1 MAEDPNRPIIVT
13 YHGTVSGATTG
24 IERML
29 TLGREIVM
37 PPATLTPVGVD
48 YVALGHVHKH
58 QILRAL
64 PPIVYPGSIERIDFG
79 EMEKSKGCVLVSFT
93 QKTAAW
99 EFVPLAARQFVRI
112 DVDVTADTEY
122 PTERVIQA
130 IERHTLTDVVV
141 AVVVTIDTV
150 ARAAFSY
157 QMVRSALQNAGVAH
171 IARIVLETP
180 EQKQQRITTN
190 EHTGDI
196 PDPVTALR
204 QYLEKQNHSVTELA
218 ALMELGTELIA
229 ARDEA

>member
-1 MAEDPNRPIIVT
+1 
-13 YHGTVSGATTG
+13 
-24 IERML
+24 
-29 TLGREIVM
+29 
-37 PPATLTPVGVD
+37 
-48 YVALGHVHKH
+48 
-58 QILRAL
+58 
-64 PPIVYPGSIERIDFG
+64 
-79 EMEKSKGCVLVSFT
+79 
-93 QKTAAW
+93 
-99 EFVPLAARQFVRI
+99 
-112 DVDVTADTEY
+112 VTADTEY

-141 AVVVTIDTV
+141 AVVVTIDTEI
-150 ARAAFSY
+150 RALFSY
-157 QMVRSALQNAGVAH
+157 QQVRSALQNAGVAH

>member
-1 MAEDPNRPIIVT
+1 
-13 YHGTVSGATTG
+13 
-24 IERML
+24 
-29 TLGREIVM
+29 
-37 PPATLTPVGVD
+37 
-48 YVALGHVHKH
+48 
-58 QILRAL
+58 
-64 PPIVYPGSIERIDFG
+64 
-79 EMEKSKGCVLVSFT
+79 
-93 QKTAAW
+93 
-99 EFVPLAARQFVRI
+99 VRI

-141 AVVVTIDTV
+141 AVVVTIATEI
-150 ARAAFSY
+150 RALFSY
-157 QMVRSALQNAGVAH
+157 QQVRSALQNAGVAH

>member
-1 MAEDPNRPIIVT
+1 
-13 YHGTVSGATTG
+13 
-24 IERML
+24 
-29 TLGREIVM
+29 
-37 PPATLTPVGVD
+37 
-48 YVALGHVHKH
+48 
-58 QILRAL
+58 
-64 PPIVYPGSIERIDFG
+64 
-79 EMEKSKGCVLVSFT
+79 
-93 QKTAAW
+93 
-99 EFVPLAARQFVRI
+99 VRI

-141 AVVVTIDTV
+141 AVVVTIATEI
-150 ARAAFSY
+150 RALFSY